1 VPELDPEPGI
11 RQVPDGDYVRC
22 RTLPGEGKG
31 LGAGKLP
38 PSLLKSHVLVY
49 TGKRRPE
56 VLSAAAL
63 GEDSAI
69 MDLGGDLCV
78 VSSDPITAATRDA
91 GGLAVHVS
99 CNDVAANG
107 AEPVAFLLTVLVPVG
122 TDVAWISAL
131 MSQVHDTASELGVQ
145 VVGGHT
151 EVTPGLSAPVL
162 CGTVVGRAPRGRARR
177 SGGASPGDS
186 LLMTRAAGIEG
197 TAVIAADYPDY
208 CSGVLGEHGLRRALA
223 MFREISVV
231 RHALAASEAG
241 ATAMHDVTEGGI
253 LGAAYE
259 MAEAAGC
266 GVSVDIARIPVR
278 HETRMLCSDLRMD
291 PLRLISSGCLLIATP
306 GPEKVVDAIKDVECA
321 VIGRFIKGPSV
332 TSGPD
337 GERPLD
343 PPAGDELWA
352 AKEILAKRGYA

>member
-1 VPELDPEPGI
+1 M
-11 RQVPDGDYVRC
+11 
-22 RTLPGEGKG
+22 PGEDKLLRDKVSETRAPTGKG

-56 VLSAAAL
+56 VLSGAAL

-69 MDLGGDLCV
+69 IDLGGDLCV

-91 GGLAVHVS
+91 GALAVHVS

-122 TDVAWISAL
+122 TDAAWISGL
-131 MSQVHDTASELGVQ
+131 MSQVHQTACELGVQ

-151 EVTPGLSAPVL
+151 EITPGLRDPVL
-162 CGTVVGRAPRGRARR
+162 CGTVIGRAPRGRARR

-186 LLMTRAAGIEG
+186 LLVTRAAGIEG
-197 TAVIAADYPDY
+197 TAVLASDYPDY
-208 CSGVLGEHGLRRALA
+208 CSSVLGEQGFRRALA
-223 MFREISVV
+223 MCAEISVV
-231 RHALAASEAG
+231 HHALAASEAG

-266 GVSVDIARIPVR
+266 GVSIDIARIPVR
-278 HETRMLCSDLRMD
+278 RETGLLCSDLGID

-306 GPEKVVDAIKDVECA
+306 DPSKIVAAVRDVECT
-321 VIGRFIKGPSV
+321 VIGCFVAGSSTAK
-332 TSGPD
+332 GPD
-337 GERPLD
+337 GERLLD

-352 AKEILAKRGYA
+352 AKEALGKRGYATAGPP